1 MLPSVRSGSA
11 CCPVFRIN
19 IAPSTGI
26 TAELRID
33 CSSSFTPS
41 FNFFLRFRSGFAFS
55 KCKKVRA
62 ICIKHCVY
70 KKLFYFNYILL
81 RKDTYSIRDVSTSSL
96 DKNKLPSKQN
106 HNWLKTYLKYNGC
119 VGEDT
124 AVVRWVCLVAAGPLA
139 VILTGVCF
147 FTGPAA
153 TPACSTRLPAATP
166 LLPTNNTSLSRI

>member
-1 MLPSVRSGSA
+1 MPEDLFPPSNHSLLGNTLQNKQIIKYILIFLSLNILISCISAGMWMSPKGLDLVLPSVRPGSA

-41 FNFFLRFRSGFAFS
+41 FNFFLRFRSGFVFS
-55 KCKKVRA
+55 NCKKVRA
-62 ICIKHCVY
+62 IYIKHCVY

-106 HNWLKTYLKYNGC
+106 HNWLKKYLK
-119 VGEDT
+119 
-124 AVVRWVCLVAAGPLA
+124 
-139 VILTGVCF
+139 
-147 FTGPAA
+147 
-153 TPACSTRLPAATP
+153 
-166 LLPTNNTSLSRI
+166 